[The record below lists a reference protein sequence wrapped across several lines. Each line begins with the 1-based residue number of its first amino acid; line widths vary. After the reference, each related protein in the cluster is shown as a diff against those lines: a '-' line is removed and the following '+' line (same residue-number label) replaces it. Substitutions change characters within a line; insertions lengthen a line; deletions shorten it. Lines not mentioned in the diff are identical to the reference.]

1 MVGNI
6 QLDDKVFPLDADGFL
21 LDASHWSPA
30 LANEIAR
37 KLVGIELN
45 EAHWPVI
52 ELLRELYFDYDLAP
66 ANRQLVKVVRE
77 RLGTDKGSSI
87 YLMTL
92 FGGSPAKDAARI
104 AGLPKPPHCL

>member
-1 MVGNI
+1 MVEREFSDGTKAE
-6 QLDDKVFPLDADGFL
+6 LDDDGFL
-21 LDASHWSPA
+21 LDSAAWTPE
-30 LANEIAR
+30 LARLIAR
-37 KLVGIELN
+37 DLVGIELRD
-45 EAHWPVI
+45 EHWPIV
-52 ELLRELYFDYDLAP
+52 ELLRELYFQFDLAP

-87 YLMTL
+87 YLMSL

>member
-1 MVGNI
+1 MVDT
-6 QLDDKVFPLDADGFL
+6 LHLHDEAFPLDQDGFL
-21 LDASHWSPA
+21 LDPARWSPE
-30 LANEIAR
+30 LAHQIAR
-37 KLVGIELN
+37 TLVGIELE
-45 EAHWPVI
+45 EAHWPVL
-52 ELLRELYFDYDLAP
+52 ELLRELYFNYDLAP

-77 RLGTDKGSSI
+77 RLGEDKGSSI